1 MTTETSGAAATMR
14 KRARRTL
21 PPGMA
26 AALAWATLLQAPAGA
41 TTAGTSVER
50 MIDNWP
56 GIVFVCVPSAMIS
69 WSFQACEDIE
79 KEAQRMAATGKLR
92 IAITGSPTAPDDPK
106 EAARRA
112 GFTHERALSVV
123 ATFAPDGE
131 TASKLSLEAS
141 ARADADPGV
150 TEPLY
155 RTLYARSA
163 VLQPQAQAKD
173 AVATG
178 RSMLAGLFKELMK
191 PPTR

>member
-1 MTTETSGAAATMR
+1 MTTGPNGAADTTPN
-14 KRARRTL
+14 RARHRRQAFVLCCMALLLTS
-21 PPGMA
+21 PGG
-26 AALAWATLLQAPAGA
+26 AGA
-41 TTAGTSVER
+41 TSPGAPVPR
-50 MIDNWP
+50 MMDLWP

-69 WSFQACEDIE
+69 WSFQACETIE
-79 KEAQRMAATGKLR
+79 KEAERLAATGKLR

-112 GFTHERALSVV
+112 GFAHERALSVV

-131 TASKLSLEAS
+131 AASKLSLEAS
-141 ARADADPGV
+141 ARADANPGI

-155 RTLYARSA
+155 RTIYLQSA

-178 RSMLAGLFKELMK
+178 RAMLAGLFKELQGPAK
-191 PPTR
+191 R

>member
-1 MTTETSGAAATMR
+1 MATGPNGAADTTPN
-14 KRARRTL
+14 RARHRRPAFVLCCMALLLTS
-21 PPGMA
+21 PGG
-26 AALAWATLLQAPAGA
+26 AGA
-41 TTAGTSVER
+41 TSPGGAVER
-50 MIDNWP
+50 MIDFWP

-69 WSFQACEDIE
+69 WSFQACETIE
-79 KEAQRMAATGKLR
+79 KEAERLAATGKLR

-112 GFTHERALSVV
+112 GFAHERALSVV

-131 TASKLSLEAS
+131 AASKLSLEAS
-141 ARADADPGV
+141 ARADANPGV

-155 RTLYARSA
+155 RTISVQSA

-178 RSMLAGLFKELMK
+178 RAMLTALFKELQG
-191 PPTR
+191 PTKR

>member
-1 MTTETSGAAATMR
+1 
-14 KRARRTL
+14 
-21 PPGMA
+21 MA
-26 AALAWATLLQAPAGA
+26 VALVWATLLPAPAGA
-41 TTAGTSVER
+41 TTPATSIGR
-50 MIDNWP
+50 PIDTWP

-69 WSFQACEDIE
+69 WSFQACESIE

-112 GFTHERALSVV
+112 GFAHERALSVV

-131 TASKLSLEAS
+131 AASKLSLEAS
-141 ARADADPGV
+141 ARADANPGV

-155 RTLYARSA
+155 RTIYSRSA

-173 AVATG
+173 AVAAG
-178 RSMLAGLFKELMK
+178 RGMLEGLLKELSQ
-191 PPTR
+191 PAQRPRS